1 MRKERRRFLRT
12 DLPIRV
18 HIYSGTQWTTA
29 MAMDISKDGIR
40 IRFEDEVSLSKRL
53 GLRLGNQSETFG
65 IKICWSHGQ
74 EIGCAFLDSLDEQR
88 YNKLLMK
95 TISA

>member
-1 MRKERRRFLRT
+1 MHKERRRFSRT
-12 DLPIRV
+12 DLPMRV

-40 IRFEDEVSLSKRL
+40 IRLEDEVAVSKRL

-65 IKICWSHGQ
+65 IKICWSHGR
-74 EIGCAFLDSLDEQR
+74 EIGCAFLDSLDDQR

-95 TISA
+95 TFTA